1 MSGKTFISDSVFVDI
16 AKEAMR
22 KVEEVYK
29 QERKGGLAG
38 FTRMFV
44 DRFAPQISV
53 KKTDPTELEES
64 AGSVALEV
72 KITVV
77 YGVKIPEVAEK
88 AREKIISEVETLT
101 GYSVEKVDLVVERI
115 IKPEE
120 LQEEKAER
128 NSEE

>member
-1 MSGKTFISDSVFVDI
+1 MIGKTFINDPVFVEI

-29 QERKGGLAG
+29 QERKGGLVS

-53 KKTDPTELEES
+53 KKTDPTEFEETPGNVS
-64 AGSVALEV
+64 FEV
-72 KITVV
+72 KLAIV

-88 AREKIISEVETLT
+88 VREKIISEVEALT
-101 GYSVEKVDLVVERI
+101 GYVVEKVDLVIERI

-120 LQEEKAER
+120 VQEEDLEDPPF
-128 NSEE
+128 

>member
-1 MSGKTFISDSVFVDI
+1 MGGKTFINDSVFVEI

-38 FTRMFV
+38 ITRMFV

-53 KKTDPTELEES
+53 KKTDPTEFEES
-64 AGSVALEV
+64 AGTVSFEV
-72 KITVV
+72 KVTVV

-101 GYSVEKVDLVVERI
+101 GYTVEKVDLVIERI
-115 IKPEE
+115 IKLEE
-120 LQEEKAER
+120 LQEEP
-128 NSEE
+128 EEIPE

>member
-1 MSGKTFISDSVFVDI
+1 MGGKTFINDSVFVEI

-53 KKTDPTELEES
+53 KKTDPTEFEES
-64 AGSVALEV
+64 AGTVSFEV
-72 KITVV
+72 KVTVV

-101 GYSVEKVDLVVERI
+101 GYTVEKVDLVIERI

-120 LQEEKAER
+120 LQEDKQEEKPE
-128 NSEE
+128 

>member
-1 MSGKTFISDSVFVDI
+1 MGGKTFINDSVFVEI

-53 KKTDPTELEES
+53 KKTDPTEFEES
-64 AGSVALEV
+64 AGNVSFEV
-72 KITVV
+72 KVTIV

-101 GYSVEKVDLVVERI
+101 GYTVEKVDLVIERI

-120 LQEEKAER
+120 VQEEKP
-128 NSEE
+128 EEIPEQ

>member
-1 MSGKTFISDSVFVDI
+1 MGGKTFINDSVFVEI

-53 KKTDPTELEES
+53 KKTDPTEFEES
-64 AGSVALEV
+64 AGNVSFEV
-72 KITVV
+72 KVTIV
-77 YGVKIPEVAEK
+77 YGVKIPEVAEI

-101 GYSVEKVDLVVERI
+101 GYTVEKVDLVIERI

-120 LQEEKAER
+120 VQEEKP
-128 NSEE
+128 EEIPEQ

>member
-1 MSGKTFISDSVFVDI
+1 MSGKTFISDSVFIEI

-29 QERKGGLAG
+29 QDKKGGLAG

-44 DRFAPQISV
+44 DRFTPQISV
-53 KKTDPTELEES
+53 KKTDPTEFEES
-64 AGSVALEV
+64 EGTVSFEV
-72 KITVV
+72 KVTVL

-101 GYSVEKVDLVVERI
+101 GYTVEKVDLVVERI
-115 IKPEE
+115 IKPEDI
-120 LQEEKAER
+120 QEEKP
-128 NSEE
+128 EEKVEE

>member
-16 AKEAMR
+16 AREAMR

-44 DRFAPQISV
+44 DRFAPQITV
-53 KKTDPTELEES
+53 KKTDPTEFEETT
-64 AGSVALEV
+64 GSVAFEV
-72 KITVV
+72 KVSVV

-88 AREKIISEVETLT
+88 ARDIIISEVETLT
-101 GYSVEKVDLVVERI
+101 GYSVEKVDLVVERV

-120 LQEEKAER
+120 LHEEKNEQ
-128 NSEE
+128 SPEE